1 MTPGGTTRRS
11 KRRDDGEEW
20 KIRRYKT
27 SELTERLELIES
39 MIAEGRRSTTRWAWT
54 IVLWGVAFYVAI
66 AWSSG
71 FLGGPIWGQHIMAW
85 PVTMIGTWLLSWGLA
100 TRMAKSAN
108 APMTTMKRAIISIWT
123 AMGISMFALLLPL
136 GLSGRADQQVCVAVI
151 VALLG
156 MANAASGILL
166 KWKAQIV
173 MRGSVVAG
181 WGGVTIRHRYRKH
194 GRVPGCD
201 FLLPDCVRNL
211 RDDPASRAGGGRGL
225 QMPELPELNPV
236 IHGKLRLALLSL
248 LMGVE
253 EAEFT
258 WLREKTGST
267 DGNLGAQLMKLE
279 EAEYVAVEKK
289 FVLRKPQTL
298 YRMTEKGRA
307 ALSEYVNALRQL
319 LGNGVVSS

>member
-1 MTPGGTTRRS
+1 MSADTRNP
-11 KRRDDGEEW
+11 
-20 KIRRYKT
+20 
-27 SELTERLELIES
+27 ELTERLELIES

-85 PVTMIGTWLLSWGLA
+85 PVTMIGTWLLNWGLA

-173 MRGSVVAG
+173 CAVVWWLAGVGSLFGTVTESTVAFLVAIFFCQIVFGIYAMILESRG
-181 WGGVTIRHRYRKH
+181 RR
-194 GRVPGCD
+194 
-201 FLLPDCVRNL
+201 
-211 RDDPASRAGGGRGL
+211 
-225 QMPELPELNPV
+225 Q
-236 IHGKLRLALLSL
+236 
-248 LMGVE
+248 
-253 EAEFT
+253 
-258 WLREKTGST
+258 
-267 DGNLGAQLMKLE
+267 GA
-279 EAEYVAVEKK
+279 
-289 FVLRKPQTL
+289 
-298 YRMTEKGRA
+298 
-307 ALSEYVNALRQL
+307 VNA
-319 LGNGVVSS
+319 